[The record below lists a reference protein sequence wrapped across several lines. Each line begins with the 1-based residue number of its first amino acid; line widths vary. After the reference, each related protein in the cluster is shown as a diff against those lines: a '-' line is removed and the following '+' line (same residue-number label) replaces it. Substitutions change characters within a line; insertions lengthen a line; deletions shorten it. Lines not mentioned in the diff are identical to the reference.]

1 MPQALFGIRI
11 ARMKTNEKLQ
21 ILLTNDDSIN
31 SPGLWAAAEALAP
44 LGFVHVVA
52 PRVQQTSMGRALPR
66 ESDGIIEARTMTVN
80 GKEWQVYAVGGSPAQ
95 AFLHG
100 YYEVLGFKPDLVVSG
115 INYGENVAS
124 GITIS
129 GTVGAALEAATLG
142 ISALAISLETP
153 VSQHFNLSPDVDFS
167 VAGYFTRYFAE
178 KLLRTAMPFDVGVLK
193 VDVPNDATPET
204 PWVVTRQ
211 SRERYFYAVPADP
224 DKAQGSRKLSYE
236 VRLDQNEPEADSDL
250 HVVKIDRKVSV
261 TPLSFDLTARVD
273 LSDFASLLRQNNPP
287 EFAR

>member
-1 MPQALFGIRI
+1 LLPQAFSRVRI
-11 ARMKTNEKLQ
+11 GRMKPNEKTQ

-66 ESDGIIEARTMTVN
+66 ESDGIIDARTLTVN

-153 VSQHFNLSPDVDFS
+153 VSQHFNLSPDVDFT

-178 KLLRTAMPFDVGVLK
+178 KLLKTEMPFDVGVLK

-211 SRERYFYAVPADP
+211 SRERYFYPVPADP
-224 DKAQGSRKLSYE
+224 GNAQGSRNMSY
-236 VRLDQNEPEADSDL
+236 VVKLDQGEPEPDSDL
-250 HVVKIDRKVSV
+250 RVVKIDRKVSV

-273 LSDFASLLRQNNPP
+273 LADFTRLLQG
-287 EFAR
+287 

>member
-1 MPQALFGIRI
+1 
-11 ARMKTNEKLQ
+11 MKPNKKLQ
-21 ILLTNDDSIN
+21 ILLTNDDSID

-66 ESDGIIEARTMTVN
+66 ESDGIIEPRALTVN

-142 ISALAISLETP
+142 IPALAMSLQT
-153 VSQHFNLSPDVDFS
+153 VQSDHFSLSNKVDFS
-167 VAGYFTRYFAE
+167 VAAYFTHLFAKKMLE
-178 KLLRTAMPFDVGVLK
+178 VHLPFDVDVLK
-193 VDVPNDATPET
+193 VDVPSSATPKT
-204 PWVVTRQ
+204 PWVITRQ
-211 SRERYFYAVPADP
+211 SRERYYHPKP
-224 DKAQGSRKLSYE
+224 SLRKSL
-236 VRLDQNEPEADSDL
+236 NEPGHMRYEIRIDLDRPEEGSDL
-250 HVVKIDRKVSV
+250 KTVLIDQLVSV
-261 TPLSFDLTARVD
+261 TPLSFDLTSRVD
-273 LSDFASLLRQNNPP
+273 PHTLRTLLSD
-287 EFAR
+287 

>member
-1 MPQALFGIRI
+1 
-11 ARMKTNEKLQ
+11 MKPNKKLQ
-21 ILLTNDDSIN
+21 ILLTNDDSID

-66 ESDGIIEARTMTVN
+66 ESDGIIEPRALTVN

-100 YYEVLGFKPDLVVSG
+100 YYEVLGCKPDLVVSG

-142 ISALAISLETP
+142 IPALAVSLETP

-178 KLLRTAMPFDVGVLK
+178 KLLNIEMPFDVGVLK

-211 SRERYFYAVPADP
+211 SRTRYFYPLPADP
-224 DKAQGSRKLSYE
+224 EVAQGSRKLRYE
-236 VRLDQNEPEADSDL
+236 VRLEQDGAEPDSDL
-250 HVVKIDRKVSV
+250 HVVKTDRKVSV

-273 LSDFASLLRQNNPP
+273 LGDFAKLLQENP
-287 EFAR
+287 

>member
-11 ARMKTNEKLQ
+11 ARMKTNEKPQ

-142 ISALAISLETP
+142 ISALAVSLETP

-224 DKAQGSRKLSYE
+224 DKAQGSRKLTYE

-273 LSDFASLLRQNNPP
+273 LTSFRALLER
-287 EFAR
+287 

>member
-1 MPQALFGIRI
+1 LPQAFSRVRI
-11 ARMKTNEKLQ
+11 GRMKPNEKTQ

-66 ESDGIIEARTMTVN
+66 ESDGIIDARTLTVN

-153 VSQHFNLSPDVDFS
+153 VSQHFNLSPDVDFT

-178 KLLRTAMPFDVGVLK
+178 KLLKTEMPFDVGVLK

-211 SRERYFYAVPADP
+211 SRERYFYPVPADP
-224 DKAQGSRKLSYE
+224 GNAQGSRNMSY
-236 VRLDQNEPEADSDL
+236 VVKLDQGEPEPDSDL
-250 HVVKIDRKVSV
+250 RVVKIDRKVSV

-273 LSDFASLLRQNNPP
+273 LADFTRLLQG
-287 EFAR
+287 

>member
-1 MPQALFGIRI
+1 
-11 ARMKTNEKLQ
+11 MKPNKKLQ
-21 ILLTNDDSIN
+21 ILLTNDDSID

-66 ESDGIIEARTMTVN
+66 ESDGIIEARTLTVN

-142 ISALAISLETP
+142 IPALAVSLETP

-178 KLLRTAMPFDVGVLK
+178 KLLNIEMPFDVGVLK

-211 SRERYFYAVPADP
+211 SRTRYFYALPADP
-224 DKAQGSRKLSYE
+224 EVAQGSRKLRYE
-236 VRLDQNEPEADSDL
+236 VRLEQDGAEPDSDL
-250 HVVKIDRKVSV
+250 HVVKTERKVSV

-273 LSDFASLLRQNNPP
+273 LGDFAKLLQENHKQTK
-287 EFAR
+287 AC

>member
-1 MPQALFGIRI
+1 
-11 ARMKTNEKLQ
+11 MKPNDKPQ

-66 ESDGIIEARTMTVN
+66 ESDGQIERRTMSVR
-80 GKEWQVYAVGGSPAQ
+80 GQEWQVYAVGGSPAQ

-100 YYEVLGFKPDLVVSG
+100 YYEVLGFRPDLVVSG

-124 GITIS
+124 GVTIS

-142 ISALAISLETP
+142 IPALAVSLQTP
-153 VSQHFNLSPDVDFS
+153 VSQHLDLSPEVDFS
-167 VAGYFTRYFAE
+167 TAAYFAHFFAE
-178 KLLRTAMPFDVGVLK
+178 RMLRLEMPFDVGVLK
-193 VDVPNDATPET
+193 VDVPNDATPQT

-211 SRERYFYAVPADP
+211 SRLRYYYPQPAEVDLQNGVH
-224 DKAQGSRKLSYE
+224 KINYVIKLDE
-236 VRLDQNEPEADSDL
+236 GIPEEDSDL
-250 HVVKIDRKVSV
+250 RAVIIDHKVSV
-261 TPLSFDLTARVD
+261 TPLSFDLTARVNLDD
-273 LSDFASLLRQNNPP
+273 LAKLLRK
-287 EFAR
+287 